1 MGMNT
6 PAEYCARCR
15 RPAPDELA
23 DEFLEWE
30 ASVPPDENGEA
41 KVICPGCVTLGEE
54 RGIADDASE
63 TAEVAGPGA
72 IAGQG
77 PADKATAAL
86 MGMFAT
92 ELENLGGIDASR
104 IKAILRG
111 AEATDDEVERIG
123 YACIEVMR
131 ALQ

>member
-1 MGMNT
+1 MNT
-6 PAEYCARCR
+6 AAEYCARCR
-15 RPAPDELA
+15 RPAPDQLS

-30 ASVPPDENGEA
+30 ADVPPDENGEV

-63 TAEVAGPGA
+63 TAEVAGPRA
-72 IAGQG
+72 IAGHG
-77 PADKATAAL
+77 PADKATL

-104 IKAILRG
+104 IQAILRG
-111 AEATDDEVERIG
+111 WEATDDEVERIG

>member
-1 MGMNT
+1 MNT
-6 PAEYCARCR
+6 AAEYCARCR
-15 RPAPDELA
+15 RPAPEEA
-23 DEFLEWE
+23 SDEFVEWE
-30 ASVPPDENGEA
+30 ADGPPDENGEVR
-41 KVICPGCVTLGEE
+41 VICPGCLTLGEE

-63 TAEVAGPGA
+63 TSEVAGPGA

-77 PADKATAAL
+77 WADKATAAL

-104 IKAILRG
+104 IEAILRG
-111 AEATDDEVERIG
+111 AEPTDVEVERIG
-123 YACIEVMR
+123 YACIELMR